1 MSEKTISE
9 ELDPV
14 RKQKHTRARI
24 LLIDDEELLRD
35 VWQEAL
41 VEEGYDV
48 ETVESP
54 EHAFLMLEREHFD
67 LVLLDVQM
75 PGMDGFEVAELMKGN
90 KKTKDV
96 AIIFITAISK
106 EIKYIQKGYD
116 VGAENYLFKPIEPDE
131 LKSKVETSLK
141 YRRFKKLGK
150 RTV

>member
-1 MSEKTISE
+1 MAKFV
-9 ELDPV
+9 DMN
-14 RKQKHTRARI
+14 I
-24 LLIDDEELLRD
+24 LLVDDTPENLYVMESALEDLGCNIFQANSG
-35 VWQEAL
+35 QEAL
-41 VEEGYDV
+41 KTLTQRD
-48 ETVESP
+48 
-54 EHAFLMLEREHFD
+54 FD

-141 YRRFKKLGK
+141 YRRFKKLGERK
-150 RTV
+150 A